1 MGRIHNPSKGI
12 AGSSLPFSRAAPKW
26 LKATPE
32 EVCDQIYKLAR
43 KGMTP
48 SQIGIVLRDSYGVAQ
63 VKAVTGNKIVRILK
77 TANLAPELPE
87 DLYHLMKK
95 AVAIHKH
102 LLTNRKDMDSKFRMV
117 LIEARIHRLVRYYK
131 TAGQLPPTFKYEA
144 DKASA
149 LVS

>member
-1 MGRIHNPSKGI
+1 MGRLHNPHKGI
-12 AGSSLPFSRAAPKW
+12 AGSSLPYRRSAPKW

-32 EVCDQIYKLAR
+32 EVSDQIFKFAK

-48 SQIGIVLRDSYGVAQ
+48 SQIGIVLRDSYGIAQ
-63 VKAVTGNKIVRILK
+63 VKSVTGNKILRILK
-77 TANLAPELPE
+77 TANLAPEIPE
-87 DLYHLMKK
+87 DLYHLIKK

-102 LLTNRKDMDSKFRMV
+102 LAVNRKDMDSKFRMV
-117 LIEARIHRLVRYYK
+117 LIEARIHRLVRYYI
-131 TAGQLPPTFKYEA
+131 TAGQLPPNFKYEA